1 MGTSGKERMAAYR
14 KRLIERDSVAYKK
27 KNCEAV
33 KKHRTEKKAKM
44 TRKEKAAEREYE
56 RTRKALQRL
65 KKKLGTKSDVSNDT
79 NDTPAQRDIGSFTS
93 TQSLGKYLTIAIYS
107 THFFKPASAS
117 RKSKSLIVKNT
128 TAIFF
133 LLVYWRLAHSP

>member
-1 MGTSGKERMAAYR
+1 MAAYR
-14 KRLIERDSVAYKK
+14 KRLMEKDSVAYKK
-27 KNCEAV
+27 NCEAL
-33 KKHRTEKKAKM
+33 KRHRSEKKAKM
-44 TRKEKAAEREYE
+44 TRKEQAVEREYE
-56 RTRKALQRL
+56 RTQKALQRL
-65 KKKLGTKSDVSNDT
+65 KKKLGSKSAVPDT

-93 TQSLGKYLTIAIYS
+93 TQSLGKYLTITIYS